1 MPHLLLSKILDGA
14 HGVKKDGASWH
25 VPEDL
30 DATLYVALGQEV
42 LQVARVSRV
51 DGGAEVVA
59 LHTHKGERFYFPPDQ
74 IVGLKLGGEGSKGSR
89 SAAGFR

>member
-1 MPHLLLSKILDGA
+1 MLSKILDGA
-14 HGVKKDGASWH
+14 HGVKKDGTSWH

-51 DGGAEVVA
+51 DGGAEVVS
-59 LHTHKGERFYFPPDQ
+59 LTTHKGERFYFPPEQ
-74 IVGLKLGGEGSKGSR
+74 IVGLKLGGDGGKAAR
-89 SAAGFR
+89 NAAGFR

>member
-1 MPHLLLSKILDGA
+1 MPHLVLSKILDGA

-25 VPEDL
+25 LPEEL

-51 DGGAEVVA
+51 EAGNEVVSVT
-59 LHTHKGERFYFPPDQ
+59 THKGERFYFPPEQ
-74 IVGLKLGGEGSKGSR
+74 VVGLKLGGEGKAAR
-89 SAAGFR
+89 TAAGFR